1 MPGGESPEVKMRKV
15 VFTAL
20 ALLISASA
28 NAFEITD
35 GSGQE
40 IDPALLKTALSAEA
54 ALFHEP
60 ATVEFRN
67 IKSGRERGTVCG
79 ELNPKGSAN
88 HDVGFM
94 PFGYTSGDQITAF
107 LDPRSDDH
115 AAQDRIG
122 FWLRLKGCLTR
133 KQCQALT
140 GSACL

>member
-1 MPGGESPEVKMRKV
+1 MRKV
-15 VFTAL
+15 LLTTA
-20 ALLISASA
+20 ALLMSASA

-60 ATVEFRN
+60 AAVEFRN

-79 ELNPKGSAN
+79 ELNPKGNA
-88 HDVGFM
+88 DTDAGFM

-107 LDPRSDDH
+107 LDPRSD
-115 AAQDRIG
+115 
-122 FWLRLKGCLTR
+122 
-133 KQCQALT
+133 ALPGT
-140 GSACL
+140 GSDFGCALRDV